1 MHLHW
6 HEHILCVYSMCVH
19 YAWRTHPADRCAW
32 LRCSTTCHHSDVAP
46 QGPGLCRV
54 KSGGHTLVLVVCWSV
69 HTHAHRTSHNH
80 CLSMVV
86 VFTSRKPRM
95 VSVKT
100 YDVLHELER
109 QKDSGGSWDERMFLG
124 ILVASRRKS
133 KEGVIRGWKGGNDWM
148 EKLTLFVLFV

>member
-1 MHLHW
+1 MCIFHVCALCMTHTSSRQVRLVKVLHNM
-6 HEHILCVYSMCVH
+6 S
-19 YAWRTHPADRCAW
+19 
-32 LRCSTTCHHSDVAP
+32 P
-46 QGPGLCRV
+46 QRRGTPRARLCRV

-109 QKDSGGSWDERMFLG
+109 QKDSGGSCDERMFLG
-124 ILVASRRKS
+124 ILVALRRKS
-133 KEGVIRGWKGGNDWM
+133 KEGVIRG
-148 EKLTLFVLFV
+148 